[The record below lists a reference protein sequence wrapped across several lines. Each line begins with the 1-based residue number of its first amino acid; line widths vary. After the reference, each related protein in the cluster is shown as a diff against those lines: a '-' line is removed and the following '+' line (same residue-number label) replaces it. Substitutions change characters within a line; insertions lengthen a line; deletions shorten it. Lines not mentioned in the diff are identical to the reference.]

1 MDPWCWP
8 WPITIRT
15 GKGDVRVEEAI
26 WDSECVALVPASAY
40 TSFVCLT
47 GRRQGRWKQALDVV
61 LLEALQAPPYG
72 FEYEET
78 VSHLLRAV
86 RNTVEHITEWG
97 VEAQDAAGHDKA
109 AILGYFCGRFP
120 RLLIGAW
127 QWACGEKECRED
139 ASVGEWLEPAF
150 GA

>member
-1 MDPWCWP
+1 M
-8 WPITIRT
+8 ISVQH
-15 GKGDVRVEEAI
+15 VRVEEAFR
-26 WDSECVALVPASAY
+26 DPDCVALRPVLAY
-40 TSFVCLT
+40 ASFVCLT
-47 GRRQGRWKQALDVV
+47 GRRQGRWKQALDAV

-97 VEAQDAAGHDKA
+97 REAQEAVGHDKA
-109 AILGYFCGRFP
+109 SILGYFCGRFP
-120 RLLIGAW
+120 RLLIGVW

-139 ASVGEWLEPAF
+139 ASVGEWLDPAF
-150 GA
+150 GT